1 MAPRGSLT
9 HDEPGLFAEAV
20 MTRAALVL
28 LLVTVAGHAQSQS
41 VPPILQFDSLAFR
54 GGMVDNPLFPLRP
67 GTVFVF
73 EVKDDGRIL
82 ADTIRVLHETKRV
95 AGVIATI
102 VHDRVSR
109 AGVIIEDTY
118 DWYAQDTSGTV
129 WYLGEDTKEYRDGN
143 VASTSGSWQ
152 AGVGGARAGI
162 VMRAKPKVGDTYR
175 QEYRKGVAEDMG
187 RVVRV
192 DDTLT
197 VRAGRFARCVSTDDW
212 SPLEPK
218 VKERK
223 TYCPGVGLVREF
235 LLSGGSERS
244 ELLTVIRPD

>member
-1 MAPRGSLT
+1 MP
-9 HDEPGLFAEAV
+9 
-20 MTRAALVL
+20 RAAIAL
-28 LLVTVAGHAQSQS
+28 LLVILARQAQSQS
-41 VPPILQFDSLAFR
+41 VPPVPPFDSLAFR

-82 ADTIRVLHETKRV
+82 ADTIRVLRETKRV
-95 AGVIATI
+95 AGVTATI

-109 AGVIIEDTY
+109 AGVVVEDTY
-118 DWYAQDTSGTV
+118 DWYAQNTSGTV
-129 WYLGEDTKEYRDGN
+129 WYLGEDTREYRDGK
-143 VASTSGSWQ
+143 VVSTSGSWQ

-197 VRAGRFARCVSTDDW
+197 VRAGRFAHCVSTDDW

-223 TYCPGVGLVREF
+223 TYCRGVGLVREF
-235 LLSGGSERS
+235 LVSGGSERS
-244 ELLTVIRPD
+244 ELITVTRP

>member
-1 MAPRGSLT
+1 
-9 HDEPGLFAEAV
+9 
-20 MTRAALVL
+20 MTRATFAL
-28 LLVTVAGHAQSQS
+28 LLVILAGNAQGQS
-41 VPPILQFDSLAFR
+41 VPPVLRFDSLAFR

-82 ADTIRVLHETKRV
+82 TDTIRVLRETKRV
-95 AGVIATI
+95 AGVTATI

-109 AGVIIEDTY
+109 AGAVVEDTF

-129 WYLGEDTKEYRDGN
+129 WYLGEDTREYRDGK
-143 VASTSGSWQ
+143 VVSTGGSWQ
-152 AGVGGARAGI
+152 AGIGGARAGI
-162 VMRAKPKVGDTYR
+162 VMRAKPKVGDSYR

-187 RVVRV
+187 RVVSV

-197 VRAGRFARCVSTDDW
+197 VRAGRFAQCVSTDDW

-244 ELLTVIRPD
+244 ELVTVIRP